1 MNKWH
6 RRHTDAAATA
16 QASGAAP
23 KPTDSPAP
31 PVAVLPDQPAE
42 STSEAQPEEGGLHV
56 AHRRAGYQP
65 VMDSAGAEVARIRG
79 DYVVGFTT
87 EIQGRQRWFE
97 DLDGAIAAVADE
109 VRTAREAATT
119 QARSGHA
126 ASA

>member
-1 MNKWH
+1 MSKWH
-6 RRHTDAAATA
+6 RRRNDAAATA

-23 KPTDSPAP
+23 QPTDAAP
-31 PVAVLPDQPAE
+31 PVAVLPDQPAQG
-42 STSEAQPEEGGLHV
+42 TSEAQPEDEILHV

-65 VMDSAGAEVARIRG
+65 VVDAAGAEVARIRG

-109 VRTAREAATT
+109 VRRAREAATT
-119 QARSGHA
+119 QARGGHA

>member
-6 RRHTDAAATA
+6 RRRTAAES
-16 QASGAAP
+16 QASGAAAE
-23 KPTDSPAP
+23 PTLP
-31 PVAVLPDQPAE
+31 PVPPIAE
-42 STSEAQPEEGGLHV
+42 EPVADAPQPETESLFV
-56 AHRRAGYQP
+56 TQRRGGYQP
-65 VMDSAGAEVARIRG
+65 VVDAAGAEVARIRG

-109 VRTAREAATT
+109 VRVTREEATAR
-119 QARSGHA
+119 ARAGNA